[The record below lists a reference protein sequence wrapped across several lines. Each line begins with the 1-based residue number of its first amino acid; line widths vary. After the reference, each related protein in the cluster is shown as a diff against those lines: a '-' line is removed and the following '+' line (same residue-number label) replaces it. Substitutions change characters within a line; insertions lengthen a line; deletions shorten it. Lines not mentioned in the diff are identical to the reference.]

1 MYLGVFLQVNR
12 VIFITFILIFS
23 INLQSKTKA
32 LDVTE
37 VAEGVFV
44 HQGRHLDV
52 DENYQGDICNI
63 GFIIGEDSIAVI
75 DTGGSL
81 EIGRALKASIQEK
94 TSLPIKY
101 VINTHVHLDHI
112 YGNAVFND
120 QYTKFIGHSELPKAM
135 QFRKDFYERLNFRY
149 LKTPVEKSIQ
159 ISPSILVQA
168 NESKV
173 FDLGGRKIK
182 VTAYSPAHT
191 NNDVT
196 ITDIT
201 TGTLWAGDLL
211 FIERTPVIDGD
222 IHGFID
228 VLAQLVLLDNIDLVI
243 PGHGTP
249 TKNWQAAF
257 KKSKNYF
264 KTLRDDIRNSITED
278 QGLQKAIETVAKS
291 ESQKWELFDVQN
303 ARNINQVYPKL
314 EWE

>member
-1 MYLGVFLQVNR
+1 MKKKLALYLFFLTFLAQS
-12 VIFITFILIFS
+12 IFASS
-23 INLQSKTKA
+23 IQLNLVK
-32 LDVTE
+32 
-37 VAEGVFV
+37 VAPGIFV
-44 HQGRHLDV
+44 HQGKHFDV
-52 DENYQGDICNI
+52 DESYQGDICNI
-63 GFIIGEDSIAVI
+63 GFIIGKDSVAVI

-81 EIGRALKASIQEK
+81 LVGEALKKSIREK

-112 YGNAVFND
+112 YGNAAFND
-120 QYTKFIGHSELPKAM
+120 PNTKFVGHSELPKAM
-135 QFRKDFYERLNFRY
+135 QFRKNFYETLNLRY
-149 LKTPVEKSIQ
+149 LKTPLEKSIQ
-159 ISPSILVQA
+159 IPPSILVQA
-168 NESKV
+168 NESKN

-182 VTAYSPAHT
+182 VSAYSPAHT

-196 ITDIT
+196 ITDIK

-228 VLAQLVLLDNIDLVI
+228 VLAQLISLDNIDLVI

-249 TKNWQAAF
+249 TKNWQEAF

-264 KTLRDDIRNSITED
+264 ITLRDDIRHSISED
-278 QGLQKAIETVAKS
+278 QGLRKAIETVAKS
-291 ESQKWELFDVQN
+291 ESKKWKLFDIQN

>member
-1 MYLGVFLQVNR
+1 MKKK
-12 VIFITFILIFS
+12 ILLSLFFWFFS
-23 INLQSKTKA
+23 VQGGLASPVQ
-32 LDVTE
+32 LDLIE
-37 VAEGVFV
+37 VVPGIFV
-44 HQGRHLDV
+44 HQGKHFDV

-63 GFIIGEDSIAVI
+63 GFIIGKDSVAVI

-81 EIGRALKASIQEK
+81 LVGEALKKSIREK

-112 YGNAVFND
+112 YGNAAFND
-120 QYTKFIGHSELPKAM
+120 PNTKFVGHSELPKAM
-135 QFRKDFYERLNFRY
+135 QFRKDFYETLNLRY
-149 LKTPVEKSIQ
+149 LKTPLEKSIQ
-159 ISPSILVQA
+159 IPPSILVQA
-168 NESKV
+168 NESKN

-182 VTAYSPAHT
+182 VSAYSPAHT

-196 ITDIT
+196 ITDIK

-228 VLAQLVLLDNIDLVI
+228 VLAQLISLDNIDLVI

-249 TKNWQAAF
+249 TKNWQEAF

-264 KTLRDDIRNSITED
+264 ITLRDDIRHSISED
-278 QGLQKAIETVAKS
+278 QGLRKAIETVAKS
-291 ESQKWELFDVQN
+291 ESQKWQLFDVQN
-303 ARNINQVYPKL
+303 ARNINHVYPKL

>member
-1 MYLGVFLQVNR
+1 MKKKLSLYLFFLTFLTQH
-12 VIFITFILIFS
+12 IFANSIQLNLI
-23 INLQSKTKA
+23 
-32 LDVTE
+32 E
-37 VAEGVFV
+37 VASGIFV
-44 HQGRHLDV
+44 HQGEHLDI

-63 GFIIGEDSIAVI
+63 GFIIGEDSVAVI

-81 EIGRALKASIQEK
+81 LIGEALKISIREK

-112 YGNAVFND
+112 YGNAAFNNPN
-120 QYTKFIGHSELPKAM
+120 TKFIGHKKLTQAM
-135 QFRKDFYERLNFRY
+135 KFRKGFYETLNLRY
-149 LKTPVEKSIQ
+149 LKTPIEKSIQ
-159 ISPSILVQA
+159 IPPSILVRE
-168 NESKV
+168 NESKI

-182 VTAYSPAHT
+182 VSAYSPAHT
-191 NNDVT
+191 DNDVT
-196 ITDIT
+196 ITDIK

-228 VLAQLVLLDNIDLVI
+228 VLGQLISLDDINLVI

-249 TKNWQAAF
+249 TRKWRDAF
-257 KKSKNYF
+257 RKSKNYF
-264 KTLRDDIRNSITED
+264 ITLRDDIRRSISED
-278 QGLQKAIETVAKS
+278 QGLRKAIETVAKS
-291 ESQKWELFDVQN
+291 ESEKWELFDVQN